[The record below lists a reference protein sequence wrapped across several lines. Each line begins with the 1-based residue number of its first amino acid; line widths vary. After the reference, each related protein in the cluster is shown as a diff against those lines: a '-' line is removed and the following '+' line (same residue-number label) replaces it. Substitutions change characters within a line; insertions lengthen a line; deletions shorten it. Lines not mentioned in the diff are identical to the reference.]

1 VTPARDRLAL
11 AGVALSIAG
20 LAISAYLTL
29 AHYANAPLA
38 CVNTGAIDCN
48 AVTTSSFSVVPGT
61 QVPISLLGVLWFAT
75 NGVLFALAVARERR
89 TVAIVQL
96 AGAIAGV
103 AVVLSLVYAEVT
115 VIGRIC
121 EWCTLLHVLIVAIF
135 LIALRRVQTST

>member
-75 NGVLFALAVARERR
+75 NGVVFALAVARERR

-103 AVVLSLVYAEVT
+103 AVVLYLVYAEVT

>member
-1 VTPARDRLAL
+1 VTPGRDATAL
-11 AGVALSIAG
+11 AGVALAIAG
-20 LAISAYLTL
+20 VAISAYLTL

-61 QVPISLLGVLWFAT
+61 AVPISLLGVLWFAT

-89 TVAIVQL
+89 TVALIQL
-96 AGAIAGV
+96 VGATAGV
-103 AVVLSLVYAEVT
+103 AVALYLVYAELV

-121 EWCTLLHVLIVAIF
+121 EWCTFLHVLVVAIF
-135 LIALRRVQTST
+135 VIALRRVQTSS